1 MDFFASLRLNHPM
14 DPADVDN
21 PFNWQ
26 FRMEHPE
33 WCLTGEGKHSF
44 NWVYPEVRAERFAY
58 IEEYLTQYDIEGL
71 ELEFT
76 FCPYYFED
84 DEAERNAPS

>member
-1 MDFFASLRLNHPM
+1 M

-26 FRMEHPE
+26 FRMDHPE
-33 WCLTGEGKHSF
+33 WCLTGEGRHSF

-71 ELEFT
+71 G
-76 FCPYYFED
+76 
-84 DEAERNAPS
+84 A